1 MPFRVFTLQCT
12 EDGVFDDA
20 DLHTFS
26 QEHQVLT
33 CSKDFYFHRNE
44 PKMVVFVEY
53 RPKKKKSF
61 IHKPARM
68 GSPSNLTE
76 TGKLRL
82 TPSQKNLYETLR
94 NWRNQKGKQEGK
106 PLMNI
111 FTNEQLEDII
121 RLLPRSVADFRKI
134 SGIGQAKSQRYGAEL
149 LVLLHQTP
157 ASEGVRGKE
166 AATTTVSLQ
175 HHPKE
180 NTDARTEDISI
191 SRTEDTH
198 TLGTENMQPRTGDKQ
213 TLSSENPQRKGDET
227 GS

>member
-1 MPFRVFTLQCT
+1 MPFRVFTLQCN

-26 QEHQVLT
+26 QENQVLT

-53 RPKKKKSF
+53 RPKKKKDF
-61 IHKPARM
+61 VHKPARM
-68 GSPSNLTE
+68 ISPSNLTE

-82 TPSQKNLYETLR
+82 TPPQKKLYDALR

-111 FTNEQLEDII
+111 LTNAQLEDIV
-121 RLLPRSVADFRKI
+121 RLMPQSVSDFRKI
-134 SGIGQAKSQRYGAEL
+134 SGIGEAKSKNYGEEL

-157 ASEGVRGKE
+157 ASEGIRGQEKK
-166 AATTTVSLQ
+166 TIPSPQ
-175 HHPKE
+175 HE
-180 NTDARTEDISI
+180 SI
-191 SRTEDTH
+191 S
-198 TLGTENMQPRTGDKQ
+198 GTENTNTAG
-213 TLSSENPQRKGDET
+213 TENIQRNDDET

>member
-1 MPFRVFTLQCT
+1 MPFRVFTLQCN

-53 RPKKKKSF
+53 RPKKKKDF
-61 IHKPARM
+61 VHKPARM
-68 GSPSNLTE
+68 ISPSNLTE

-82 TPSQKNLYETLR
+82 TPPQKKIYDALR
-94 NWRNQKGKQEGK
+94 NWRNQKGRQEGK

-111 FTNEQLEDII
+111 LTNAQLEDIV
-121 RLLPRSVADFRKI
+121 RLMPQSISDFRKI
-134 SGIGQAKSQRYGAEL
+134 SGIGEAKSKNYGEEL

-157 ASEGVRGKE
+157 ASEGVRGKDVK
-166 AATTTVSLQ
+166 ADSGST
-175 HHPKE
+175 
-180 NTDARTEDISI
+180 I
-191 SRTEDTH
+191 SRTEDTN
-198 TLGTENMQPRTGDKQ
+198 TAGTANIQSNEH
-213 TLSSENPQRKGDET
+213 ET